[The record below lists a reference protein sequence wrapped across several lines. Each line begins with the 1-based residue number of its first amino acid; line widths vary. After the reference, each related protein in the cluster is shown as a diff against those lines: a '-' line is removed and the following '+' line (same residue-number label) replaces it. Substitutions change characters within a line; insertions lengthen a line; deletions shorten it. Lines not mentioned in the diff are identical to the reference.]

1 MKQEQILAHWTPQNK
16 QKLAL
21 ASNAQEILYGGSRG
35 GGKTDAGQAWL
46 LYHKDNS
53 QYRALVIRRNADD
66 LKDWTDRAEYM
77 FRPSKVIQT
86 GNPPEFT
93 FPSGAKIRTGHLK
106 DENAYT
112 KYQGHEYQNMLIEEL
127 SHIPREKDYLKL
139 IASCRSTVDIPPQV
153 FCTTNPD
160 DPGMEWIKERWDIPD
175 EPNQNEVYTTYK
187 HVDMIDPMTSKPVTH
202 KRKLVFIPARL
213 EDNPKLMLKDP
224 QYLIFLESLKGS
236 DINLYQAWRNG
247 SWSGY
252 GQEGSYYRDNI
263 IKAEKDGRV
272 VEGLY
277 DPMLPVYTWCD
288 LGISDAFAVG
298 YFQHAHNQW
307 RVIDYD
313 EYEGM
318 GLNEVINE
326 MRGKGYTYQ
335 EHFAPHDI
343 EVREL
348 TSGKTRLE
356 IASGM
361 GINYTIVPKA
371 SIADGIN
378 ALRMRFGQ
386 LWFDRT
392 KTKNLRKRL
401 AKYHKE
407 YDEKRG
413 CWKAKPAHDSNSHA
427 ADMMRYWAESGEL
440 PSLAMIKRQAQVNDQ
455 MDDPHGLFAE
465 I

>member
-1 MKQEQILAHWTPQNK
+1 MKIHWSPQPK
-16 QKLAL
+16 QVLAL
-21 ASNAQEILYGGSRG
+21 ESDGDEILYGGARG
-35 GGKTDAGQAWL
+35 GGKTDCGQAWL
-46 LYHKDNS
+46 LYHKDNER
-53 QYRALVIRRNADD
+53 YRALVIRRNADD
-66 LKDWTDRAEYM
+66 LKDWTDRALYM
-77 FRPSKVIQT
+77 FKPAEAIGT
-86 GNPPEFT
+86 GNPSEFT
-93 FPSGAKIRTGHLK
+93 FPSGAKVRTGHLK

-139 IASCRSTVDIPPQV
+139 LSSLRSTVDGVKPQI

-175 EPNQNEVYTTYK
+175 EPEQDKVYTTYK
-187 HVDMIDPMTSKPVTH
+187 TVEMLDPETEKVVTRR
-202 KRKLVFIPARL
+202 RKLVFIPARL
-213 EDNPKLMLKDP
+213 EDNRALTNKDP
-224 QYLIFLESLKGS
+224 GYLVYLESLKAS
-236 DINLYQAWRNG
+236 DVDLYQAWRNG

-252 GQEGSYYRDNI
+252 GQEGSYYRNNI

-313 EYEGM
+313 EFEGM
-318 GLNEVINE
+318 GLNEVKNE
-326 MRGKGYTYQ
+326 MWAKGYTYQ

-343 EVREL
+343 NVREL
-348 TSGKTRLE
+348 TTGKTRLE
-356 IASGM
+356 IASAM

-371 SIADGIN
+371 SIEDGIN
-378 ALRMRFGQ
+378 ALRMRFGV

-392 KTKNLRKRL
+392 KTKQLRKKL

-413 CWKAKPAHDSNSHA
+413 VWKAKPAHDANSHA

-440 PSLAMIKRQAQVNDQ
+440 PSLSAMKAQAKANNEIK
-455 MDDPHGLFAE
+455 DPYGLFAE
-465 I
+465 F